1 MSLAETEKHFV
12 FAHSGLQYAL
22 PVMQV
27 LEIVET
33 PTLLPAHGAMPACL
47 GNLSHRQYLL
57 PVLDPTAVGSGRGI
71 APPSK
76 NVVIVRFEAT
86 VFGLAMDRFVA
97 VVALDALDAQPTS
110 GSDPNTAAN
119 PLVETV
125 RAFRGNALIS
135 LSITAIVALVR
146 RSFGSQ
152 KLMVDGERTAE
163 GRLDAVASEGRI
175 FLCARIER
183 ALFCI
188 PVEHVIEVIE
198 GYDVTPLFRVPP
210 IIRGLINLRGQVLA
224 CLDISD
230 DLGFPL
236 RQLEEHNQFV
246 VLKHEDAELAL
257 CVDKVTGIRRLQA
270 ERIQKS
276 DLVLSGEMTRYADGV
291 FEGNDGSLFVL
302 AVDAIFEAPQLELH
316 RRSEA

>member
-1 MSLAETEKHFV
+1 MSVAETEKHFV
-12 FAHSGLQYAL
+12 FAHGGLQYAL

-47 GNLSHRQYLL
+47 GNVSHRQYLL
-57 PVLDPTAVGSGRGI
+57 PVLDPTAAGSGRGI
-71 APPSK
+71 SAPSK
-76 NVVIVRFEAT
+76 NVVVVRFEGT

-97 VVALDALDAQPTS
+97 VVALDVLAPRESAAS
-110 GSDPNTAAN
+110 GPVAADN
-119 PLVETV
+119 PLVEAV
-125 RAFRGNALIS
+125 RAFRGNALVS
-135 LSITAIVALVR
+135 LSTTAIVALVR

-152 KLMVDGERTAE
+152 HLMGDGEKVGQR
-163 GRLDAVASEGRI
+163 GLDAVESEGRI

-183 ALFCI
+183 ALFGI

-210 IIRGLINLRGQVLA
+210 IVRGLINLRGQVLA

-257 CVDKVTGIRRLQA
+257 CVDKVIGIRRLHG

-276 DLVLSGEMTRYADGV
+276 DLVLSGEMNRYAAGV
-291 FEGNDGSLFVL
+291 FEGQDGSLFVL
-302 AVDAIFEAPQLELH
+302 AVNAVFEAPQLEPH